1 MGDADRDF
9 PQTFSDSIMDYLD
22 SSFLALKAPA
32 GVMAATDS
40 AATAARRQPAASR
53 ERPGRPASSGP
64 ARRAC
69 SSTQLPPGPQAE
81 NPGADPP
88 AHPSVVSEM
97 HRPDHERCD
106 AMAHRLLEAVPA
118 AWEVIGDRVVAAR
131 ERGVRVVA
139 VAGGSPGE
147 GRTTL
152 VLGLGR
158 VLRERGHAVQITD
171 QVPTTLPDAGL
182 VIVDAG
188 IWFPPGPV
196 RPARVSLAAVGCDA
210 AMLVRREEEPA
221 CPARGRAIQAAGLE
235 LLGEVVTFADDREGT
250 PKPEPEEHDTHS
262 VSPPNVSVGA
272 SPPT

>member
-1 MGDADRDF
+1 
-9 PQTFSDSIMDYLD
+9 MDLLD
-22 SSFLALKAPA
+22 SSFLSLKATA
-32 GVMAATDS
+32 GVAA
-40 AATAARRQPAASR
+40 AAEPAAEAARRQPQSSR
-53 ERPGRPASSGP
+53 ERPGRPSSSGP
-64 ARRAC
+64 ARPAC
-69 SSTQLPPGPQAE
+69 SSEQLPPGGLQDQ
-81 NPGADPP
+81 NPGADSHAQSP
-88 AHPSVVSEM
+88 VVSEM

-106 AMAHRLLEAVPA
+106 AMANRLLEAVPA

-131 ERGVRVVA
+131 ERGIRVVA
-139 VAGGSPGE
+139 IAGGSPGE

-235 LLGEVVTFADDREGT
+235 LLGEVVTFANDREGT
-250 PKPEPEEHDTHS
+250 PKPAPEEHDTHNL
-262 VSPPNVSVGA
+262 PQPNVSVGA
-272 SPPT
+272 SPPN